1 VLEGKK
7 LLIEVSGLWHEY
19 LDGRGKVYP
28 ALKGIDL
35 CINDGEMVAIIGGN
49 GSGKTTLARH
59 MNALLLPT
67 RGTVRVSGLDTRQ
80 KQNLRQ
86 IRSLVGMVFQNPED
100 QIVATTVEE
109 DIAFGLENIALPRG
123 EIRSRMESVL
133 VQFDLLENRQR
144 PPYLLSA
151 GQKQRLALAS
161 VVAMQPETIIFD
173 ETTALLDPV
182 GRQTV
187 MRMMHNL
194 HREGITVIFITHFME
209 EAAEAER
216 VVVLNQGEL
225 VLDAPPRQ
233 VFRNK
238 GLLAEVD
245 LDMPITVRIGN
256 RLRERFSDI
265 YDTPLT
271 KAELLEGL
279 SKLGRVNAEKKA
291 RDNEGVKGKKESL
304 ISVVGLEHTYLEG
317 SPLAHRALTGV
328 DLTINQSE
336 IYGFAGATGSGKST
350 LLQHLNGL
358 LLPQKGKVRVG
369 AFDLNDPAVDVRSLR
384 RMAGMVFQTPDSQF
398 FEQYVGDEIAFGP
411 RLMGLTRPELRQRV
425 QWAMEVVGLD
435 FEAYKDRITFT
446 LSGGEKRKVALAST
460 LALKPQILLLDEPT
474 GGLDPHWRKEAL
486 KLIGEFGKQGMTV
499 VISSH
504 HMEDLAKLVSKM
516 TVLSHGKSAFV
527 GDARSVLSQPE
538 KLEEMGLLPPLA
550 AEVSVEL
557 KRLDWELPDGI
568 IDEDELVDGIFA
580 LTGSEKP

>member
-1 VLEGKK
+1 
-7 LLIEVSGLWHEY
+7 LWHEY

-35 CINDGEMVAIIGGN
+35 RINDGEMVAIIGGN

-59 MNALLLPT
+59 MNALLVPT
-67 RGTVRVSGLDTRQ
+67 RGTVRVSGLDTGQ
-80 KQNLRQ
+80 KQNLRR

-109 DIAFGLENIALPRG
+109 DIAFGLENIALPRA
-123 EIRSRMESVL
+123 EIQSRMESVL

-161 VVAMQPETIIFD
+161 VVAMQPRVIIFD
-173 ETTALLDPV
+173 ETTALLDPI

-187 MRMMHNL
+187 MQTMHRL

-225 VLDAPPRQ
+225 VLDASPRQ

-245 LDMPITVRIGN
+245 LDMPMTVRIGN
-256 RLRERFSDI
+256 CLRERFPDF
-265 YDTPLT
+265 YDMPLT
-271 KAELLEGL
+271 KDELLDGL
-279 SKLGRVNAEKKA
+279 SRLTRGKAEKNGRDKEEA
-291 RDNEGVKGKKESL
+291 RVQTEPL
-304 ISVVGLEHTYLEG
+304 ISVTGLEHIYLEG
-317 SPLAHRALTGV
+317 SPLAHKALTGV
-328 DLTINQSE
+328 DLQINQSE

-358 LLPQKGKVRVG
+358 LLPQKGKVSVG

-425 QWAMEVVGLD
+425 KWAMEVVGLD

-486 KLIGEFGKQGMTV
+486 KLIGEFREQGITI

-504 HMEDLAKLVSKM
+504 HMEDLAKLVNKM
-516 TVLSHGKSAFV
+516 TVLSHGKSEFS
-527 GDARSVLSQPE
+527 GEMRSVLSQPE
-538 KLEEMGLLPPLA
+538 KLKEMGLLPPLA
-550 AEVSVEL
+550 VEISEEL
-557 KRLDWELPDGI
+557 KHQGWALPDGI
-568 IDEDELVDGIFA
+568 VGEDELVDGIFS
-580 LTGSEKP
+580 LTGSEKS